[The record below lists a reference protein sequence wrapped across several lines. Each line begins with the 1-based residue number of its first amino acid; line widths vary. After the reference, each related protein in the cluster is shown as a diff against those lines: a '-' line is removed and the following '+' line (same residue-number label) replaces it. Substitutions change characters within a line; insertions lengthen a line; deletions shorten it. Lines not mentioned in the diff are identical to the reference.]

1 MESLQKSLLAKL
13 EQQQQAGKA
22 ALMQKM
28 QDELAESKSKLE
40 EFIVNSKFPKT
51 QERRYKQGHEKAC

>member
-51 QERRYKQGHEKAC
+51 